1 MDKLQRTEKRLRNV
15 GGEKVR
21 KVCPSVRTL
30 YSAVSVTRHGKIS
43 PLWQNIATLA
53 KFKSIWATYEPTL
66 ANILCYWANLH
77 PYQCPN
83 IENSLTIWSH

>member
-1 MDKLQRTEKRLRNV
+1 MDKLKRTEKRLRNV

-43 PLWQNIATLA
+43 PLWQNLKVFGQLMNLLWQIFYA
-53 KFKSIWATYEPTL
+53 IGQIY
-66 ANILCYWANLH
+66 ILINAQILK
-77 PYQCPN
+77 
-83 IENSLTIWSH
+83 IV